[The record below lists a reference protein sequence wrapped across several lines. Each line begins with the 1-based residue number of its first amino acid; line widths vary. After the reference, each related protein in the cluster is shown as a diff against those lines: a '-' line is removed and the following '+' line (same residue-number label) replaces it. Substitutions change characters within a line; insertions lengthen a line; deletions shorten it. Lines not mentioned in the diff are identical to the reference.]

1 MFLKRKFI
9 IFFIFFKNTYI
20 FFQVREW
27 SSVFPACE
35 LFLRRLWT
43 LSSGSNPKTSSSSEN
58 PMGKSTMSTKG
69 RDQPSPEIIIKLSSQ
84 VFFPWNRFHKIFIK
98 IDFTKFSW
106 NWFHEKNCFYWG
118 PCWWC
123 FLARSLCWW
132 YILEL
137 PPPLSTKIV

>member
-9 IFFIFFKNTYI
+9 ISFIFFKNTYI

-58 PMGKSTMSTKG
+58 PMSKSTMSTKG

-84 VFFPWNRFHKIFIK
+84 VWFESTNNINNFWFHKV
-98 IDFTKFSW
+98 
-106 NWFHEKNCFYWG
+106 FY
-118 PCWWC
+118 
-123 FLARSLCWW
+123 A
-132 YILEL
+132 YLEL
-137 PPPLSTKIV
+137 QIGALFDIFCGVFRMAGVQNNRYLRMIGLKNIEPVD

>member
-1 MFLKRKFI
+1 MLLKRKFI

-84 VFFPWNRFHKIFIK
+84 VFFP
-98 IDFTKFSW
+98 
-106 NWFHEKNCFYWG
+106 
-118 PCWWC
+118 
-123 FLARSLCWW
+123 
-132 YILEL
+132 
-137 PPPLSTKIV
+137 